1 MYTDSPTNQKIY
13 WKTKQI
19 DLLPQQK
26 IGEGKFYFFFCP
38 KKEINIIYKA
48 SMLPPRAKDISLGEK
63 NTAGNFRANSLGEKK
78 SAARN

>member
-1 MYTDSPTNQKIY
+1 LE
-13 WKTKQI
+13 TKQI

-26 IGEGKFYFFFCP
+26 LGKENFIFICP

-63 NTAGNFRANSLGEKK
+63 NTAGNFRANSLGVKK
-78 SAARN
+78 KAQQEINDD